1 MKHLV
6 TIIGHARTGSNYLCK
21 LIEESFPDIVSHYE
35 LFNKQECHINLNY
48 KDKLELH
55 YNTDKLH
62 SVAHETPLEFLDTVI
77 NLSDKKIV
85 SHKIFPEHMTLD
97 TAKKIVDK
105 SKMIFVVKRNF
116 IDVYISKKRA
126 ILMLENHSNPW
137 INVDTTNL
145 KIDFDKEEF
154 ITQKNIYEEW
164 YRIMTECLITR
175 GKPYCVLYYD
185 EFHTLDI
192 KGQQTFIKEKMEQFI
207 NGECLN
213 LTVTEVEHVLK
224 QQDSS
229 LDYKTKLNNYS
240 EFMDFIC
247 NRGLSLST

>member
-1 MKHLV
+1 MNHLV

-21 LIEESFPDIVSHYE
+21 LIEESFPDVVSHYE
-35 LFNKQECHINLNY
+35 LFNKQKCHINLDY
-48 KDKLELH
+48 KENLESH
-55 YNTDKLH
+55 YKTDKLH
-62 SVAHETPLEFLDTVI
+62 LVAARNPLEFMDTI
-77 NLSDKKIV
+77 IKLSDKNIV
-85 SHKIFPEHMTLD
+85 SHKIFPEHMTLEN
-97 TAKKIVDK
+97 TKQIINK
-105 SKMIFVVKRNF
+105 SRMVFVVKRNF

-126 ILMLENHSNPW
+126 ILMSKTHSNPW
-137 INVDTTNL
+137 IDVDTTNF
-145 KIDFDKEEF
+145 KIDFNRDEF
-154 ITQKNIYEEW
+154 VRQKRDYDEW
-164 YRIMTECLITR
+164 YRNITDYLITK
-175 GKPYCVLYYD
+175 GKPYNVLYYD

-213 LTVTEVEHVLK
+213 LNVNSVREVLK
-224 QQDSS
+224 KQDNS

>member
-85 SHKIFPEHMTLD
+85 SHKIFPEHITLD
-97 TAKKIVDK
+97 IAQKMIDK
-105 SKMIFVVKRNF
+105 SRMVFVVKRNF

-126 ILMLENHSNPW
+126 IKMLESHSNPW
-137 INVDTTNL
+137 INVDTTNV
-145 KIDFDKEEF
+145 KIDFNEDEF
-154 ITQKNIYEEW
+154 IRENGNLDNWNVIPSKHCKKKKNEK
-164 YRIMTECLITR
+164 ECKR
-175 GKPYCVLYYD
+175 M
-185 EFHTLDI
+185 
-192 KGQQTFIKEKMEQFI
+192 Q
-207 NGECLN
+207 N
-213 LTVTEVEHVLK
+213 
-224 QQDSS
+224 S
-229 LDYKTKLNNYS
+229 
-240 EFMDFIC
+240 
-247 NRGLSLST
+247 